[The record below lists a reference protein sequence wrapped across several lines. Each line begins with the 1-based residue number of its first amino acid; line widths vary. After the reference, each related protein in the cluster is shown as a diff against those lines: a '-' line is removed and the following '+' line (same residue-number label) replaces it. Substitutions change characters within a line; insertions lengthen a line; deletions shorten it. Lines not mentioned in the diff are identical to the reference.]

1 MIAWHKVNSWNKWK
15 WKQFCLCISRLGY
28 SSLLFIV
35 HVRSM
40 PSRLVSECQGHAAM
54 SQLSH
59 MRRNEMDSCVN
70 VSLTNAATEDSSSQ
84 KPQKRCNQPW

>member
-1 MIAWHKVNSWNKWK
+1 
-15 WKQFCLCISRLGY
+15 
-28 SSLLFIV
+28 
-35 HVRSM
+35 
-40 PSRLVSECQGHAAM
+40 M

-59 MRRNEMDSCVN
+59 MRKNGTDSYVS